1 VQLHSSHTASVVFAR
16 KPDVTWPF
24 CLDYL
29 GLNTITQPLS
39 HVEQLVYKTEGA
51 CFFSKLELKSAY
63 MQFSISVEDQFK
75 TSFLVPVSQ
84 YEFLVGAFC
93 LHGMS

>member
-1 VQLHSSHTASVVFAR
+1 MPV
-16 KPDVTWPF
+16 
-24 CLDYL
+24 
-29 GLNTITQPLS
+29 
-39 HVEQLVYKTEGA
+39 

-84 YEFLVGAFC
+84 YEFLVCAFC
-93 LHGMS
+93 LHDMS